1 MNAAETM
8 DDPKILLAIV
18 GIAWTAF
25 LALAKKGISQ
35 VEGKIDENARK
46 VSQLQSEMATMI
58 GDTKYRIE
66 RNFRDLVE
74 ESREDIKELSS
85 RLDKVANERQGE
97 IGALKIEQTERLDEV
112 RRRTVSRDEFR
123 LLAMNLHTMMES
135 IQHHIIQTGA
145 KK

>member
-1 MNAAETM
+1 METM
-8 DDPKILLAIV
+8 SDPKILLAIV

-25 LALAKKGISQ
+25 LALAKKGINQ

-46 VSQLQSEMATMI
+46 VSQLQSQMATMI

-74 ESREDIKELSS
+74 ESREDIKELAG
-85 RLDKVANERQGE
+85 RLEKVASERQGE
-97 IGALKIEQTERLDEV
+97 ISALKMEQTEKLDEV
-112 RRRTVSRDEFR
+112 RRRTITRDEFR